1 MILIITLNPLL
12 ERRFY
17 YDKINYNNINRN
29 GKVNYQAGGKGINVS
44 RQLKKLGLE
53 SYNLFFS
60 GGNDG
65 KIFRDLIKQEGLQ
78 FTSVHINSETRQAAV
93 VISKSDKKV
102 LYFFSENPVIT
113 KSEVDEMKSRIQKM
127 IINCEMVVICGSSPS
142 PIADEIVPFTIS
154 LANELDKVTICDYYG
169 SNFNEL
175 INSAPTILHNN
186 FDEVEFSLGIKLKSE
201 QDFQD
206 LFTLLYSK
214 GIKRIFLTNGEKEFY
229 AQNFDYRYKVIP
241 PKTDSV
247 DSTGSGDAFVA
258 GIIYS
263 WKNGYVFEESLKFAT
278 ACGAINS
285 SSFEVCNV
293 TLQEILSLKD
303 KVIIH
308 PIGKKMKIIDDSPH
322 QE

>member
-17 YDKINYNNINRN
+17 FHKINYEAVNRN
-29 GKVNYQAGGKGINVS
+29 GKVVFQAGGKGINVS
-44 RQLKKLGLE
+44 RQLKQFGID

-65 KIFRDLIKQEGLQ
+65 KIYRDVIKQEGLQ
-78 FTSVHINSETRQAAV
+78 FSSVHINSETRQAAV
-93 VISKSDKKV
+93 VVSESDKKV

-113 KSEVDEMKSRIQKM
+113 KSEVDEMKTRIQKM
-127 IINCEMVVICGSSPS
+127 IINCEMVVVCGSSPS
-142 PIADEIVPFTIS
+142 SIADEIVPFTIS
-154 LANELDKVTICDYYG
+154 LANELDKVSIIDYYG
-169 SNFNEL
+169 SNLNDV
-175 INSAPTILHNN
+175 INSAPTMLHNN
-186 FDEVEFSLGIKLKSE
+186 FNEMEISLGVKLKSE
-201 QDFQD
+201 QDIQD

-214 GIKRIFLTNGEKEFY
+214 GIKRVFLTNGEKEFY

-241 PKTDSV
+241 PKVDSI

-263 WKNGYVFEESLKFAT
+263 WKNGYVFDESLKFAT
-278 ACGAINS
+278 ACGALNS
-285 SSFEVCNV
+285 SSFEVCKI

-303 KVIIH
+303 NVVIQS
-308 PIGKKMKIIDDSPH
+308 IGKRMKIIDDSPH